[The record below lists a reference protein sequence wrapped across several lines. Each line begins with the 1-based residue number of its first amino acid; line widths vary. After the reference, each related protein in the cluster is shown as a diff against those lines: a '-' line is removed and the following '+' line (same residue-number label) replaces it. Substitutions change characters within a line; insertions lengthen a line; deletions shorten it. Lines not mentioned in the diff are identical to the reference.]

1 MALKTA
7 RRGDVS
13 PFMVMEVMRA
23 AQERTARGG
32 DVLHMEVG
40 QPSTP
45 APRGALAA
53 ARAALDADKLGYTDA
68 TGTSAL
74 RKRIARHY
82 AERYGIAFDPARVAV
97 TTGSSAGFMLAFL
110 ACFEPGDRVLLTDPS
125 YPCYRNILSAL
136 SIDAVRVPVGPE
148 TRFQPTVETIERA
161 GALDGVVIASP
172 SNPTGSMLPPDEV
185 ARIARHCEARGIRLV
200 SDEIYH
206 GLTYGMAEASA
217 AAHAP
222 SAIVVN
228 SFSKFWSMTGW
239 RIGWLVVPE
248 DLIDPIERLAQ
259 NLYIS
264 PPTLSQH
271 AALAALDCP
280 EEMEGNRRVYAENRR
295 LLLERLPPLGFGAMS
310 PPDGA
315 FYVYADVGH
324 LTDDSR
330 DLCARLLH
338 DTGVAITPGIDFDP
352 ERGHRYVRISF
363 AVSTAETAEAI
374 TRLGAWLGR

>member
-1 MALKTA
+1 MTLKTA

-23 AQERTARGG
+23 THARIARGE

-45 APRGALAA
+45 APKGALDA
-53 ARAALDADKLGYTDA
+53 ARAALAHDKLGYTDA
-68 TGTSAL
+68 TGLSEL
-74 RKRIARHY
+74 RRRIARHY
-82 AERYGIAFDPARVAV
+82 VERYGVALDPSRIAV
-97 TTGSSAGFMLAFL
+97 TTGSSAGFLLTFL

-136 SIDAVRVPVGPE
+136 SIEVVRLPTGPE
-148 TRFQPTVETIERA
+148 TRFQPTVEVIERA
-161 GALDGVVIASP
+161 GRIDGIVVASP
-172 SNPTGSMLPPDEV
+172 SNPTGSMLPPEEL
-185 ARIARHCEARGIRLV
+185 ARIAGYCSTHGIRLV

-206 GLTYGMAEASA
+206 GLTYGMAEATA

-222 SAIVVN
+222 EAVIVN
-228 SFSKFWSMTGW
+228 SFSKYWSMTGW

-248 DLIDPIERLAQ
+248 DLVAPIERLAQ
-259 NLYIS
+259 NLFIS

-271 AALAALDCP
+271 AALGALDCAD
-280 EEMEGNRRVYAENRR
+280 ELEANRRVYAENRR
-295 LLLERLPPLGFGAMS
+295 VLMEELPRLGFDELS

-315 FYVYADVGH
+315 FYVYAGVGH
-324 LTDDSR
+324 LTNDSV
-330 DLCARLLH
+330 DFCSRLLA

-352 ERGHRYVRISF
+352 GRGHRYVRFSF
-363 AVSTAETAEAI
+363 AVSTAETIEAVS
-374 TRLGAWLGR
+374 RLGAWLRR